1 MPPVRFT
8 IRGTD
13 HAFRIPFA
21 CCPFPGSK
29 HFELFGTI
37 LTHVVVSRL
46 NGCILSR
53 SAGDSV
59 ALHVGHRIVDAGSSC
74 MGAKSICYYSITD
87 LRNTAFISIS
97 DNFSLDHRHW
107 VSHSESNARPFCI
120 KLLVVAP
127 KSNQTTL
134 LPPFSYPSSSSLALA
149 TYHRFGFR
157 PMLGPSPNLKPPIL
171 RIKLDT
177 TFTHSLRNWPHQP
190 ALSTS
195 FALDLPLS
203 HPLRCFC
210 SCYTL
215 LN

>member
-8 IRGTD
+8 IRG
-13 HAFRIPFA
+13 AFRIPFA

-59 ALHVGHRIVDAGSSC
+59 ALHVGHRIVDAGPSC

-87 LRNTAFISIS
+87 LRTTAFISIS

-107 VSHSESNARPFCI
+107 VSHSEPNARPFSL
-120 KLLVVAP
+120 KLLDVAP
-127 KSNQTTL
+127 NSMPT
-134 LPPFSYPSSSSLALA
+134 
-149 TYHRFGFR
+149 
-157 PMLGPSPNLKPPIL
+157 
-171 RIKLDT
+171 
-177 TFTHSLRNWPHQP
+177 
-190 ALSTS
+190 
-195 FALDLPLS
+195 
-203 HPLRCFC
+203 
-210 SCYTL
+210 
-215 LN
+215 